1 MLQTLVTSQ
10 GSAILALAA
19 ARVAEG
25 ADGPASQREL
35 LASGGSFLDEI
46 GVRSRSPELKGH
58 GLALGAAARGAA
70 LMAEGVPLSALVQT
84 YVHLCQALREAR
96 GPAGEP
102 LGPTDLGIIDR
113 CCDEAIDESV
123 RAYLEARDRAQAA
136 GEVARRSQLA
146 HDLRNHLNNAIMAL
160 EILHTGKVLL
170 SGNVGMMLDRSIT
183 ALRALLDHESKLH
196 ARVVA

>member
-35 LASGGSFLDEI
+35 LASGGRFLEDI
-46 GVRSRSPELKGH
+46 GARSRAPERRDH
-58 GLALGAAARGAA
+58 GLAQSAAARGAA
-70 LMAEGVPLSALVQT
+70 LVAEGLPLSTLVQG

-102 LGPTDLGIIDR
+102 LGPTELGLIDR

-123 RAYLEARDRAQAA
+123 RAYLEARDRAQVQ
-136 GEVARRSQLA
+136 GELTRRRLLV
-146 HDLRNHLNNAIMAL
+146 HDLRNQLNNAIMAL
-160 EILHTGKVLL
+160 EILHTGKALL